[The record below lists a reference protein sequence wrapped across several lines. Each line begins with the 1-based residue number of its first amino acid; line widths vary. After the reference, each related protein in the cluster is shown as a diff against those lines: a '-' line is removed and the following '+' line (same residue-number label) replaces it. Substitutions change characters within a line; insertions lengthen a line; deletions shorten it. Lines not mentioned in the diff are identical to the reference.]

1 MYYPII
7 DTLKKVMSDISSVKN
22 KEPLIIEG
30 TITSQTGG
38 TWSGE
43 WNKIAKAFS
52 NNKPIYFKVQAGTLT
67 LFIPVISLSNTSAS
81 SCILYFNNMM
91 VYGSILN
98 TGTFYLNPV
107 Q

>member
-7 DTLKKVMSDISSVKN
+7 DKLKEVMTDITSVKD

-30 TITSQTGG
+30 TITNQTSG

-43 WNKIAKAFS
+43 WNDIVTAFS
-52 NNKPIYFKVQAGTLT
+52 DNKPIYFKIQAGTIT
-67 LFIPVISLSNTSAS
+67 LFVPVISSSNTSAS
-81 SCILYFNNMM
+81 SSILYFNNMM
-91 VYGSILN
+91 LYGSISN
-98 TGTFYLNPV
+98 NGTFILNPV